1 MTGPFRAGIEGS
13 HGMTWIMHNLR
24 PLLHLNQ
31 QENKYDV
38 TSSAE

>member
-24 PLLHLNQ
+24 PLLQTNTKT
-31 QENKYDV
+31 NMM
-38 TSSAE
+38 